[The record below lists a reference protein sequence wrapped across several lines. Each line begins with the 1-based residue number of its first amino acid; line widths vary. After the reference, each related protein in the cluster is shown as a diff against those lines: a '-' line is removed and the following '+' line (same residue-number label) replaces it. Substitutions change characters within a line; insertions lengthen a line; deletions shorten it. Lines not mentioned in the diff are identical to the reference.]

1 MTTIEGA
8 LKPNPAGGW
17 FCRSGCGACC
27 VALSISS
34 PIPGMPE
41 GKPAGVRCVQLSAS
55 NLCMIF
61 GKPERPEVCARLRP
75 EPQMCGNSRAGAI
88 ASIAL
93 LEAATRPEL
102 SRQ

>member
-1 MTTIEGA
+1 MIAIEEA
-8 LKPNPAGGW
+8 LQSNPAGGW
-17 FCRSGCGACC
+17 LCRSGCGACC

-34 PIPGMPE
+34 PIPGMPG

-75 EPQMCGNSRAGAI
+75 EPSMCGTSRAEAML
-88 ASIAL
+88 SIGF
-93 LEAATRPEL
+93 LEAATKP
-102 SRQ
+102 